1 MSGGDDRAMQGGA
14 ERGMRSG
21 AGTDT
26 PVLEVR
32 GLEAGYGDTTVLRDV
47 SLSVPSGHVLALLG
61 PNGAG
66 KTTLLR
72 VLSGL
77 LRPTRGEVLLNGREV
92 TRARPYQRARAGLCH
107 IPEGRGIYPSLT
119 VRENLV
125 LHTWR
130 QDEKAAIERAVDN
143 FPVLGQK
150 LGQPAGQLSGGQQQM
165 LAIVRGYIADP
176 RLVMVDEASM
186 GLAPNI
192 IDQIFEFLAKIVRTG
207 TSLLLVE
214 QYVSRA
220 LAAADSVIV
229 LTKGQVVFEG
239 DPSGVGEDIFEHYL
253 GVAAGAH

>member
-1 MSGGDDRAMQGGA
+1 MSDY
-14 ERGMRSG
+14 
-21 AGTDT
+21 
-26 PVLEVR
+26 VLEVR
-32 GLEAGYGDTTVLRDV
+32 GLEAGYGDTTVLREV
-47 SLSVPSGHVLALLG
+47 SLSVPSGQVVALLG

-77 LRPTRGEVLLNGREV
+77 LRPTSGEVRLGGRDV
-92 TRARPYQRARAGLCH
+92 TRDRPYQRARAGLCH

-130 QDEKAAIERAVDN
+130 GDEKASIERAVDH

-165 LAIVRGYIADP
+165 LAIVRGYLAEP
-176 RLVMVDEASM
+176 RLVLVDEASM

-192 IDQIFEFLAKIVRTG
+192 IDQIFEFLAGIVRAG

-229 LTKGQVVFEG
+229 LTKGQVVFDGAPAAIG
-239 DPSGVGEDIFEHYL
+239 DDIFEHYL
-253 GVAAGAH
+253 GAAAGAH